1 MPYQERLTWG
11 GVAMHAGNLPGYP
24 ASHGCVRL
32 PLDFAQKLYTVTG
45 KGTTV
50 IVTDGKAAPG
60 TTSQPGLLLSG
71 KTGETPSPLTPGSFV
86 WNPEKSPSGG
96 ATAA

>member
-11 GVAMHAGNLPGYP
+11 GVAMHAGGLPGYP
-24 ASHGCVRL
+24 ESHGCIHVA
-32 PLDFAQKLYTVTG
+32 LDFAKKLYAVTS

-60 TTSQPGLLLSG
+60 TTSRPGLLLSG
-71 KTGETPSPLTPGSFV
+71 TTGERRGKTLRTGRRFDHQL
-86 WNPEKSPSGG
+86 EF
-96 ATAA
+96 A